1 MALVHILAVGWDP
14 MVLSSR
20 CSILRHAGYIVE
32 SASSSDEVNE
42 RLSGADFDLMLL
54 CHSIPVQDRDRLI
67 RTVRSKNS
75 RIPIY
80 LVASAWNEYE
90 AGLVDGILSS
100 RPEELLK
107 ATQLQTRE
115 SAIAKQHQPDELED

>member
-1 MALVHILAVGWDP
+1 MGGISAP
-14 MVLSSR
+14 
-20 CSILRHAGYIVE
+20 
-32 SASSSDEVNE
+32 ASSSDEVNE

-115 SAIAKQHQPDELED
+115 SAIARQHQPDELED